1 VNVLKYNFLM
11 LCLLFWIPAVL
22 AYVGRPDLRRAMRL
36 AALCSLPF
44 AFSEFLFYPDYWAPT
59 FLFDLGDRLGFGIED
74 FLFVSALAA
83 NAVSIY
89 GVLSSRTYAPQ
100 DAQISPG
107 APLKR
112 IASILALVL
121 VLVVFAMKLSIP
133 MIYGC
138 IAIMTLISAAL
149 MILRRDL
156 FLPALISGI
165 GLGVGYW
172 ILAAIYGWL
181 YPGVFHT
188 IWHTQALINV
198 FLLGVPVE
206 EILYGTTSGVAAVV
220 FYGYAFGQRFVPLK
234 EARKII

>member
-1 VNVLKYNFLM
+1 MLKYNFLM
-11 LCLLFWIPAVL
+11 LCLLLWIPAVL

-44 AFSEFLFYPDYWAPT
+44 AFSEFLFSPDYWAPT

-74 FLFVSALAA
+74 FLFVTAIAT

-100 DAQISPG
+100 DAQVSPG
-107 APLKR
+107 TLLKR
-112 IASILALVL
+112 IASILTLVL
-121 VLVVFAMKLSIP
+121 VLLVFAMKLSIP

-156 FLPALISGI
+156 FLPALISGL
-165 GLGVGYW
+165 GLAVCYW
-172 ILAAIYGWL
+172 LLAEIYAWL
-181 YPGVFHT
+181 YPGVFLT
-188 IWHTQALINV
+188 IWHTQTLINV
-198 FLLGVPVE
+198 FLLRVPVE
-206 EILYGTTSGVAAVV
+206 EILYGATSGVAAVV
-220 FYGYAFGQRFVPLK
+220 FYAYAFGQRFVPMK
-234 EARKII
+234 EAKKIL

>member
-1 VNVLKYNFLM
+1 MGAVRFGLGAAPFTEVMKAGEVLAQESRFWGPFGHDPWEQREELRDLNPWGIIALSWVPVEVNVLKYNFLM

-22 AYVGRPDLRRAMRL
+22 AYVSRPDLRGAMRL

-100 DAQISPG
+100 DAQVSPG
-107 APLKR
+107 TLLKR
-112 IASILALVL
+112 LAFILALVL

-133 MIYGC
+133 MIY
-138 IAIMTLISAAL
+138 A
-149 MILRRDL
+149 
-156 FLPALISGI
+156 
-165 GLGVGYW
+165 
-172 ILAAIYGWL
+172 
-181 YPGVFHT
+181 
-188 IWHTQALINV
+188 
-198 FLLGVPVE
+198 
-206 EILYGTTSGVAAVV
+206 LYGDHDPDQCGAHGSAS
-220 FYGYAFGQRFVPLK
+220 
-234 EARKII
+234 